1 MGQGGRI
8 KLTNMTPFTIKKVN
22 EHSYQMKAWTLP
34 SQIKPGESTSKYVE
48 FSEGIWETTS
58 DDFGKTDYVL
68 SGSNDGSGAEY
79 RFQVKAKFRYIN
91 VDIKNMAARVFPAL
105 IPPQSSIIEL
115 GWKHDGE
122 VFFAVLDKPSNGLS
136 IKATPQP
143 VRRHTTN
150 EETSKIYETIVKEI
164 NNGDIDQSKVSNQTT
179 QEVAAKL
186 YPELSLMVPSSS
198 NYLQS
203 SVSNPQLSLSKGNNR
218 AYWLRNW
225 MWQYQQFL
233 GDQKITSLILP
244 GTHDSGTYAMVSVFA
259 QPWTQCQNL
268 DLNGQL
274 ESGARVLDIRTGI
287 QGDEDDDNRF
297 ILVHDIWRTSVTMAS
312 ALDQVINFCNENT
325 AEVVILD
332 YHRFVDLNGATE
344 LLYTELIKLIKTKLG
359 DKLIPESDNDK
370 TLNELIAG
378 KGRVIVAWNR
388 SSDKPSDFWS
398 GVNQKWWNKPT
409 KTELYDS
416 MTSFYDGTM
425 PAGMWSA
432 CAVLT
437 ADIPHIYPIQSL
449 NPDLSLWFSPDG
461 SWALKSNIVSCDFIE
476 TTQLAEALVQA
487 NMIKII
493 GN

>member
-1 MGQGGRI
+1 MGQGGRV
-8 KLTNMTPFTIKKVN
+8 KLSNMTPYTINKVH
-22 EHSYQMKAWTLP
+22 EHSYQMNAWTLP
-34 SQIKPGESTSKYVE
+34 KQIKPGESISKYVE
-48 FSEGIWETTS
+48 FSEGIFETSS
-58 DDFGKTDYVL
+58 DDAGETDYVL

-79 RFQVKAKFRYIN
+79 RFQVQVRFRYIN
-91 VDIKNMAARVFPAL
+91 VDIQNMAARVLPAT
-105 IPPQSSIIEL
+105 IPPQSPLIKL

-122 VFFAVLDKPSNGLS
+122 VVFAVLDKPTNGLS

-150 EETSKIYETIVKEI
+150 EEKSKIHETIVKEI
-164 NNGDIDQSKVSNQTT
+164 NNGDIDQSKVGNHTA
-179 QEVAAKL
+179 QEFAAKV

-198 NYLQS
+198 NSFQS
-203 SVSNPQLSLSKGNNR
+203 SVNNPQLLLSKGGNR
-218 AYWLRNW
+218 TYWLRSW

-244 GTHDSGTYAMVSVFA
+244 GTHDSGTYDMVSPYA

-268 DLNGQL
+268 DLKGQL

-287 QGDEDDDNRF
+287 QGDEDGDNRF
-297 ILVHDIWRTSVTMAS
+297 ILVHDTWRTNVTMAS
-312 ALDQVINFCNENT
+312 ALDQVISFSNENR

-332 YHRFVDLNGATE
+332 YHRFVDLNGATDF
-344 LLYTELIKLIKTKLG
+344 LYTELIKLIKTKLG
-359 DKLIPESDNDK
+359 DKLIPESDKGK

-388 SSDKPSDFWS
+388 SSDKASDFWPS
-398 GVNQKWWNKPT
+398 VNQQWWNKPT
-409 KTELYDS
+409 KTELHAS
-416 MTSFYDGTM
+416 MASFYKGTM
-425 PAGMWSA
+425 PDGMWSA
-432 CAVLT
+432 CAIVT
-437 ADIPHIYPIQSL
+437 ADFPHISPIQSL
-449 NPDLSLWFSPDG
+449 SPDLSLWFAPDG
-461 SWALKSNIVSCDFIE
+461 SWAQNSNIVSCDFIE